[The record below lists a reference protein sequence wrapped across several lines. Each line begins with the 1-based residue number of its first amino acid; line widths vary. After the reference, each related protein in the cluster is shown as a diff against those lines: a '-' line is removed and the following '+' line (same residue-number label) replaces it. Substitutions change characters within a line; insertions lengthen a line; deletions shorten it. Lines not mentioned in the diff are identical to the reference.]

1 MLLIFTIVYQ
11 QAVIML
17 LLGAFLK
24 LIKPSMKNL
33 FFCILTCFIA
43 ISQYAQNGSGGNSVS
58 AVSSFIDFQKTL
70 QRPSTALSK
79 NEAAL
84 KKQFED
90 KKLIWPAKYV
100 YIRSFK
106 YDSQL
111 EVWVKNDRKDAYK
124 LFKTYKV
131 CALAGTLGPK
141 RMGGDYQVPEGFY
154 YINEFNPKSNY
165 HLSLGI
171 NYPNIS
177 DRILSDVT
185 NPGGDIYIHGSC
197 VTVGCIPLTDPMIEE
212 VYIITAHAKNQGQ
225 DFIPVHIFPIRY
237 NVKRSIDFLGKLTKD
252 DEQLK
257 VFSSHLEDAFNYFEK
272 HKQVPV
278 VAVSDKGEYYVND
291 APDKKTMF
299 ASSTEA
305 AKPIPKRKN
314 VQHRTREIT
323 GLVESVTQWP
333 KYQNGGDDLLK
344 YLDKLG
350 KEMRDYLPK
359 ATRKAFV
366 QLEFIVDKDGVPV
379 NFKVIRGG
387 VNEDFNDELIS
398 RIEATMAT
406 WQPALLSDKPVPKK
420 MVQTV
425 TIEIPEPMEM

>member
-1 MLLIFTIVYQ
+1 M
-11 QAVIML
+11 
-17 LLGAFLK
+17 
-24 LIKPSMKNL
+24 
-33 FFCILTCFIA
+33 A
-43 ISQYAQNGSGGNSVS
+43 ISISAQTGSGANSVS
-58 AVSSFIDFQKTL
+58 SVASFIDLQKTL
-70 QRPSTALSK
+70 PRPSEAMSK
-79 NEAAL
+79 NEDAL
-84 KKQFED
+84 KKQFEE
-90 KKLIWPAKYV
+90 KKLVWPAKYV

-106 YDSQL
+106 YDSQM
-111 EVWVKNDRKDAYK
+111 EVWVKNDKKDPYK

-165 HLSLGI
+165 HLSLGL

-177 DRILSDVT
+177 DRILSDAI

-197 VTVGCIPLTDPMIEE
+197 VTVGCIPLTDAMIEE
-212 VYIITAHAKNQGQ
+212 VYIITAHAKDLGQ

-237 NVKRSIDFLGKLTKD
+237 NVKRSVDYLARLTKD
-252 DEQLK
+252 DSQLAD
-257 VFSSHLEDAFNYFEK
+257 FSSHLEDAFNYFER

-291 APDKKTMF
+291 APDKKW
-299 ASSTEA
+299 A
-305 AKPIPKRKN
+305 AATPETKPIVKKKN

-323 GLVESVTQWP
+323 GLVESVHQWP
-333 KYQNGGDDLLK
+333 KYPGGGEAFLK

-350 KEMRDYLPK
+350 KEMKEYLPQG
-359 ATRKAFV
+359 TRKAFV

-379 NFKVIRGG
+379 NFKVLRGG
-387 VNEDFNDELIS
+387 VNDDFNDELIS
-398 RIEATMAT
+398 KLEATMAT
-406 WQPALLSDKPVPKK
+406 WEPAKLNDKPVPKK

-425 TIEIPEPMEM
+425 TIEIPEPMEIQ

>member
-1 MLLIFTIVYQ
+1 M
-11 QAVIML
+11 
-17 LLGAFLK
+17 
-24 LIKPSMKNL
+24 KPSMKNL

-43 ISQYAQNGSGGNSVS
+43 SSLLAQTGSSANSVS
-58 AVSSFIDFQKTL
+58 SVASFIDFQKTL
-70 QRPSTALSK
+70 QRPSEAMSK

-90 KKLIWPAKYV
+90 KKLVWPAKYV

-111 EVWVKNDRKDAYK
+111 EVWVKNDRKDPYK

-165 HLSLGI
+165 HLSLGL

-177 DRILSDVT
+177 DRILSDAL

-197 VTVGCIPLTDPMIEE
+197 VTVGCIPLTDAMIEE
-212 VYIITAHAKNQGQ
+212 VYIITAHAKDQGQ

-237 NVKRSIDFLGKLTKD
+237 NVKKSVDYLARLTKD
-252 DEQLK
+252 DAQLAD
-257 VFSSHLEDAFNYFEK
+257 FSSHLEDAFNYFEK
-272 HKQVPV
+272 HKQIPV

-291 APDKKTMF
+291 APDKKWNAVAET
-299 ASSTEA
+299 
-305 AKPIPKRKN
+305 KPVIVKKKN
-314 VQHRTREIT
+314 VQHRTREIA
-323 GLVESVTQWP
+323 GLAEAVHQWP
-333 KYQNGGDDLLK
+333 KYPGGGDAFLK

-350 KEMRDYLPK
+350 KDMREYLPQGTK
-359 ATRKAFV
+359 KAFV

-379 NFKVIRGG
+379 NFKVLRGG

-398 RIEATMAT
+398 KIEATMAT
-406 WQPALLSDKPVPKK
+406 WQPAVLNDKPVAKK

-425 TIEIPEPMEM
+425 TIEIPEPIEM

>member
-1 MLLIFTIVYQ
+1 
-11 QAVIML
+11 
-17 LLGAFLK
+17 
-24 LIKPSMKNL
+24 MKYL
-33 FFCILTCFIA
+33 FFCAILACLA
-43 ISQYAQNGSGGNSVS
+43 ISVPAQNGSGGNSVS
-58 AVSSFIDFQKTL
+58 AVSSFIDFQKSM
-70 QRPSTALSK
+70 QRPSDALSK

-111 EVWVKNDRKDAYK
+111 EIWVKNDRKDPYK

-177 DRILSDVT
+177 DRILSDAI

-212 VYIITAHAKNQGQ
+212 VYIITAHAKDQGQ
-225 DFIPVHIFPIRY
+225 DFIPVHIYPIRF
-237 NVKRSIDFLGKLTKD
+237 NVKRSVDYLGRLTKD

-257 VFSSHLEDAFNYFEK
+257 DFSSHLEDAFNYFEK
-272 HKQVPV
+272 HKQIPV
-278 VAVSDKGEYYVND
+278 ITVSDKGEYYVND
-291 APDKKTMF
+291 APDKKTMY
-299 ASSTEA
+299 ASAE

-323 GLVESVTQWP
+323 GLVEAVHQWP
-333 KYQNGGDDLLK
+333 QYPGGGSELLK

-350 KEMRDYLPK
+350 REMREYLPK
-359 ATRKAFV
+359 SNRKAFV
-366 QLEFIVDKDGVPV
+366 QLEFIVDKDGMPV
-379 NFKVIRGG
+379 NFKVLKGG

-398 RIEATMAT
+398 RLEATMAT
-406 WQPALLSDKPVPKK
+406 WQPALLKDKPVPKK

-425 TIEIPEPMEM
+425 TIEILEPMEM